1 MSRLHRILFRVLPLP
16 CSYKQFTGTSH
27 VLLSLAA
34 CLLRD
39 QWTVP
44 GVRRS
49 GQFSGRPAGDIPPV
63 TCAEPGGSRV
73 WHPATLLDNDGV
85 QQWSLGALWT
95 GCTAQEWCGHW
106 VMRPDD
112 TPPTAAQT
120 GGKLRR
126 GAGPRFPEP
135 RNVLLT
141 VGLFDEQFTGAAW
154 QVVYGHQSAL
164 AVTWRPVLDVRI
176 RPTGGTTPSPLRS
189 PHV

>member
-16 CSYKQFTGTSH
+16 CSYKQSTGTSH

-34 CLLRD
+34 CLR
-39 QWTVP
+39 TVP

-49 GQFSGRPAGDIPPV
+49 GQLSGRPAGDILQV

-73 WHPATLLDNDGV
+73 WHPATLLNNDGV

-95 GCTAQEWCGHW
+95 GCTAQEWSGHW
-106 VMRPDD
+106 VMRSDD
-112 TPPTAAQT
+112 TPPTAAQS

-126 GAGPRFPEP
+126 GAGPRFPEA

-154 QVVYGHQSAL
+154 QVLYGHQSAL
-164 AVTWRPVLDVRI
+164 AVTWRRVPNIRI
-176 RPTGGTTPSPLRS
+176 RPNGGTPPSLLRS